1 MCSRAVCAASAR
13 GRGFCGTYPS
23 EPRRSTSPASGSCSP
38 ASTLRR
44 LVLPAPLRP
53 TSPTLSPAA
62 TLKLASDKTR
72 RAAMSMARLRT
83 WSTSP
88 DVTHTAGRRL
98 VFIITGGGHMK
109 RFLFVIALFFG
120 ILVAA
125 AACGGGSG
133 AGSTSG
139 GAPTYRDGTT
149 SSGGAGSGTT
159 APIKGAPAPGGP
171 ATITNPGGD
180 VVPPIQGPPALRH
193 AQLSTSVKSGS
204 FDSSLASVRSLVEL
218 EQGYVSGTDAQAN
231 PITNDQIRT
240 GVISFMVPAS
250 KFDETIDALS
260 KMGKVQTEHISGNDV
275 SLQYVDL
282 HSRLANEEAQRD
294 AMLALLAKAQT
305 VEQIILVQNQLG
317 QITGQIEQLKGQV
330 QYIEHNVAFSTI
342 SVQLTEAGAPVTV
355 PSSDSWGF
363 ASALSDAAHN
373 FMTTI
378 NYLVTGLGAV
388 GPVLILL
395 GLGYLLWRRAGR
407 PGWRHA

>member
-1 MCSRAVCAASAR
+1 
-13 GRGFCGTYPS
+13 
-23 EPRRSTSPASGSCSP
+23 
-38 ASTLRR
+38 
-44 LVLPAPLRP
+44 
-53 TSPTLSPAA
+53 
-62 TLKLASDKTR
+62 
-72 RAAMSMARLRT
+72 
-83 WSTSP
+83 
-88 DVTHTAGRRL
+88 
-98 VFIITGGGHMK
+98 MK
-109 RFLFVIALFFG
+109 RFLVVIALCFG

-133 AGSTSG
+133 VGS
-139 GAPTYRDGTT
+139 T
-149 SSGGAGSGTT
+149 SSGGPAYRDGSTSSGV
-159 APIKGAPAPGGP
+159 APIKGGP
-171 ATITNPGGD
+171 AQGGAGTTTNPGGD
-180 VVPPIQGPPALRH
+180 VVPPVQGPQVIRQ
-193 AQLSTSVKSGS
+193 AQLSISVKSGS
-204 FDSSLASVRSLVEL
+204 FDTSLASVRSLVEL

-282 HSRLANEEAQRD
+282 HSRLANEEAQRN
-294 AMLALLAKAQT
+294 AMLALLSKAQT
-305 VEQIILVQNQLG
+305 VEQIILVQNQIG
-317 QITGQIEQLKGQV
+317 QITGQIEQLKGQI

-342 SVQLTEAGAPVTV
+342 TVQMTEGGAPVATA
-355 PSSDSWGF
+355 PSDSWGF

-373 FMTTI
+373 FVATV

-388 GPVLILL
+388 GPILILL